1 MIHTSPGRPGTV
13 GLPCMKTAG
22 SVRILYVEGNVDGT
36 VGGSFFSLLF
46 LVSGLDRSRYEPIVV
61 FAADNALRP
70 RFHDAGI
77 KTLVH
82 PTPRPVTLKGPL
94 GRLIAK
100 GANFLRGWVLEPIR
114 VARLLRRERIRL
126 LHLNNSIT
134 RNHTWTLGALL
145 ARIPRITHER
155 GINER
160 YKPRDLLLGRR
171 MQSIICIS
179 AAVRDNFP
187 ARGVHGLPLVTI
199 HNGLDPAQMR
209 VTRDPAQ
216 IRAELGVPANARL
229 IGIVGNIKPWK
240 GQEVVIRAM
249 AKLRDQHP
257 DVVCLLIGDTSP
269 DDMAYRQRM
278 HALISELGL
287 EQRVLITGFKQDIAN
302 YVNALAIQIHAS
314 VAPEPFGR
322 VLLEAMALEKPLVAS
337 GDGAVPE
344 ILVDGVTGYLFP
356 PNDPDA
362 LAARLAELLA
372 DPAAVERMGRAGRQ
386 RLEAEFSI
394 TRNVAETQK
403 LYERLLAR

>member
-1 MIHTSPGRPGTV
+1 
-13 GLPCMKTAG
+13 MKTAG

-77 KTLVH
+77 TTLVH

-100 GANFLRGWVLEPIR
+100 GANFLRGWVVEPFR
-114 VARLLRRERIRL
+114 LARLLRRERIQL

-216 IRAELGVPANARL
+216 IRAELGVSAGARL
-229 IGIVGNIKPWK
+229 VGIVGNIKPWK

-249 AKLRDQHP
+249 AKLRDEHP

-269 DDMAYRQRM
+269 DDMAYRERM

-287 EQRVLITGFKQDIAN
+287 DQRVLITGFKQDIAN

-356 PNDPDA
+356 PNDADA
-362 LAARLAELLA
+362 LAARLRELLA
-372 DPAAVERMGRAGRQ
+372 DPAAVAAMGRAGRQ

-394 TRNVAETQK
+394 TRNVAETQR